1 MTPKRYVLATALV
14 AALAGF
20 GAQAADTV
28 AIPKQTLN
36 ESLRAKLPPEILSA
50 GEMTSVNGG
59 SFPPYEIVGDD
70 RSMTGASADLTHALS
85 ELLGVTIKHDTVSG
99 LSGRLSGIKSGRF
112 QFTIGPVG
120 DFPERQAAND
130 FVDYVQEFVV
140 FAVQAGN
147 PQKINSLE
155 DTCGKRIAV
164 MAGGSAEK
172 VINAQSAACTTAGKP
187 AIQVQSFADQPTSVL
202 AVRSKRSDAFFS
214 SQAPLTYF
222 VQQTNGA
229 LELAGTGKNNGFDNL
244 YQGAVVSKGS
254 PLAEVLREGLQI
266 LFDNGTYA
274 AIMKKW
280 HLEGNMIKAPGIN
293 LAGKVTQ

>member
-1 MTPKRYVLATALV
+1 MTPKRYVLA
-14 AALAGF
+14 AALAAALACT
-20 GAQAADTV
+20 GAYAADTV

-36 ESLRAKLPPEILSA
+36 ESLRAKLPKEILTA

-70 RSMTGASADLTHALS
+70 RSMTGASADLTHALG

-244 YQGAVVSKGS
+244 YQGAVVTKGS
-254 PLAEVLREGLQI
+254 PLADVLREGLQI

-274 AIMKKW
+274 AVMKKW
-280 HLEGNMIKAPGIN
+280 NLEGNMIKAPGIN
-293 LAGKVTQ
+293 LAGKTSQ